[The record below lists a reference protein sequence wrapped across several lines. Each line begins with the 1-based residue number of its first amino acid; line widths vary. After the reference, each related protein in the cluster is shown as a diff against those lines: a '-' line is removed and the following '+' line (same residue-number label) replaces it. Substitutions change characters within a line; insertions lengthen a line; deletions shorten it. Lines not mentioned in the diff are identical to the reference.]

1 LRSKKS
7 IFYAQDI
14 LKNLNN
20 HGYIDSFIDWWISY
34 CVENDMFNQAQ
45 RWLKVKKMIKNNVGI
60 ENLILY
66 GVL

>member
-1 LRSKKS
+1 
-7 IFYAQDI
+7 
-14 LKNLNN
+14 
-20 HGYIDSFIDWWISY
+20 
-34 CVENDMFNQAQ
+34 MFDQAQ